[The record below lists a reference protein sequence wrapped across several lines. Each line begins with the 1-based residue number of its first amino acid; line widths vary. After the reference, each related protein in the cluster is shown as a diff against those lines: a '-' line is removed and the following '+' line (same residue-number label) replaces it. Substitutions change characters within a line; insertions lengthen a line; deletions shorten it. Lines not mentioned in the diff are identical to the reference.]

1 MSKILVMDT
10 DLANKIAAGE
20 VVEKCVNVVKELVE
34 NSIDSGSTSIK
45 IELIDSGIRKIKV
58 TDDGIGMD
66 KDDAI
71 MCFSRHATS
80 KLKTLN
86 DLFNIASLGFRGE
99 ALPSIASVSNVVLKT
114 SNGTIGTEVI
124 INGGKIEEVRNSD
137 IRKGT
142 SITVSNLF
150 YNTPVRLKYLKSLYT
165 ELANITDYVNK
176 MALSYPNIKF
186 ILTNNEKELLN
197 TDGTGN
203 LLKVINSIY
212 GLATTKKMVEINNS
226 DDDFTI
232 IGYMSYPEINKSNRN
247 SITILVNNR
256 VIKNN
261 EIIKTISEAYHTYIP
276 SDRYP
281 VLVLNIIVDPFLVDV
296 NIHPTKMDVK
306 FSKIEELK
314 NLITK
319 TIQKNLQKLLLIPEI
334 NINTDNVLEEIKDK
348 KIEEVY
354 YQQPKQE
361 EITFDFSIGDSNEEY
376 KINKEYQINKE
387 ELFSKE
393 IKKENINQVI
403 DNTNVINKNQY
414 NIKPI
419 RPIGAVHGTY
429 IIGENEDGMYI
440 IDQHAAAE
448 RINYEK
454 CYKAITN
461 HSSNIIDLLIPI
473 TIELPSNE
481 YIILK
486 ENFNILDRLYF
497 KYEEFGINTIVIRS
511 HPLWLKEYCLEEA
524 IRKIIDII
532 IETEDFNEYKFSD
545 RVAMTMACKMS
556 IKANDAITLED
567 MEYLLNNLIKTDNPY
582 TCPHGRPTIITYKK
596 YDLEKLFKR
605 SI

>member
-1 MSKILVMDT
+1 MSKIEVMNE

-20 VVEKCVNVVKELVE
+20 VVEKTVNVVKELVE
-34 NSIDSGSTSIK
+34 NSIDANGDIIR
-45 IELIDSGIRKIKV
+45 IELLDSGVKEIKV
-58 TDDGIGMD
+58 IDNGCGMD
-66 KDDAI
+66 REDAVK
-71 MCFSRHATS
+71 CFSRHATS
-80 KLKTLN
+80 KLKSLN
-86 DLFNIASLGFRGE
+86 DLFNISSLGFRGE

-114 SNGTIGTEVI
+114 SNGTSGTEVI
-124 INGGKIEEVRNSD
+124 IQGGKIIETKNCD

-165 ELANITDYVNK
+165 ELANINEYVNK

-186 ILTNNEKELLN
+186 VLLNNEKELLN

-203 LLKVINSIY
+203 LLKVINNIY
-212 GLATTKKMVEINNS
+212 GLATTKKMVEIHNE
-226 DDDFTI
+226 DDDFEI
-232 IGYMSYPEINKSNRN
+232 IGYMSYPEVSRSNRN

-261 EIIKTISEAYHTYIP
+261 EIIKTICEAYHTYIP
-276 SDRYP
+276 HDRFP
-281 VLVLNIIVDPFLVDV
+281 VFVMNILVDPFLVDV

-306 FSKIEELK
+306 FSKINELK
-314 NLITK
+314 ELIIK
-319 TIQKNLQKLLLIPEI
+319 TIQQQLQKMLLIPEI
-334 NINTDNVLEEIKDK
+334 EINTENVLSEISNK
-348 KIEEVY
+348 KIEEIY
-354 YQQPKQE
+354 YQTPKRE
-361 EITFDFSIGDSNEEY
+361 ELTFDFTVASSDEEY
-376 KINKEYQINKE
+376 RINKKNLVKKNSYESLTKG
-387 ELFSKE
+387 E
-393 IKKENINQVI
+393 ILDSDI
-403 DNTNVINKNQY
+403 NVINKNKY
-414 NIKPI
+414 DIKPI
-419 RPIGAVHGTY
+419 KPIGAVHGTY

-454 CYKAITN
+454 CYKALTN
-461 HSSNIIDLLIPI
+461 HSKNIMDLLVPI

-486 ENFNILDRLYF
+486 EHFAILDRLCF
-497 KYEEFGINTIVIRS
+497 KYEEFGINTLVIRS
-511 HPLWLKEYCLEEA
+511 HPVWLPSYCLEEA

-532 IETEDFNEYKFSD
+532 ITQEDFSERKFNE
-545 RVAMTMACKMS
+545 RVSMTMACKMS

-605 SI
+605 AM